1 MKVFKDLYIYGDQYS
16 VETFFEQIYNKLPRD
31 WEKSKQADKLKD
43 YLLITY
49 SGRLLP
55 KAMVS
60 LNYSLC
66 QEKKCLKI
74 GNIVPIDKSQLTME
88 EYNKILDLFL
98 SEVVI
103 PYCEKDMHLKYKV
116 SETDIFD
123 PLVYISNLSLKKLII
138 FCINANKNTG
148 SAHPCDEERWFDF
161 ICQTVN
167 DDRVLPSEKL
177 KQFLMDTDYWEK
189 KGTKSWD
196 EKIAEELTSQYEICV
211 DILKYFIKCNR

>member
-1 MKVFKDLYIYGDQYS
+1 MKVFKNLSILGDPNS
-16 VETFFEQIYNKLPRD
+16 VKTFFEQIYNKLPRD

-43 YLLITY
+43 YLSITY

-60 LNYSLC
+60 LNYSHQ
-66 QEKKCLKI
+66 QEKECLEI
-74 GNIVPIDKSQLTME
+74 GNIVPVDKSQLTMD

-103 PYCEKDMHLKYKV
+103 PYCEKDKHLKYDV
-116 SETDIFD
+116 SKTDIFD
-123 PLVYISNLSLKKLII
+123 PLVYISNLSLNKLIT
-138 FCINANKNTG
+138 FCIEANKKTG
-148 SAHPCDEERWFDF
+148 SAHPSDEKLWFDF

-167 DDRVLPSEKL
+167 DDRILPSEIL
-177 KQFLMDTDYWEK
+177 KQFLMDSDYWEK
-189 KGTKSWD
+189 KTTKSWD

-211 DILKYFIKCNR
+211 DILKYFISHNR

>member
-1 MKVFKDLYIYGDQYS
+1 MKVFKDLYIYGDPNS
-16 VETFFEQIYNKLPRD
+16 EKTFFEQIYNKLPRD

-60 LNYSLC
+60 LNYSLY
-66 QEKKCLKI
+66 QEKECLKI
-74 GNIVPIDKSQLTME
+74 GNIVPVDKSQLTMD

-103 PYCEKDMHLKYKV
+103 PYCEKDRHLKYYV
-116 SETDIFD
+116 SKTDNFD
-123 PLVYISNLSLKKLII
+123 PLVYISKLSLDKLIN
-138 FCINANKNTG
+138 FCIKANKKTG
-148 SAHPCDEERWFDF
+148 SAHPSDEELWFYF

-167 DDRVLPSEKL
+167 DDRIFPSEIL
-177 KQFLMDTDYWEK
+177 KQFLMDTDYWGK
-189 KGTKSWD
+189 KRTKSWD